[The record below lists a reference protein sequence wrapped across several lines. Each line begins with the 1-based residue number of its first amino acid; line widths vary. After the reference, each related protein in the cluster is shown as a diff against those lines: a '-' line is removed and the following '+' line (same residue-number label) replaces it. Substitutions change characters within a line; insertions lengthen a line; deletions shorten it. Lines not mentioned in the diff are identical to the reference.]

1 MKKLL
6 SLLVALL
13 LVAGLVAC
21 TGTTTTAPTQE
32 DTTTTADPD
41 AFDLEAYVAESTAIY
56 DKVYAEFKT
65 AYAAAKAENT
75 DLGKRFAL
83 MAVAEAK
90 LIESGTLLPLT
101 SRGGNYAISRVV
113 PYSISPA
120 LWGNDSARYHQ
131 ALIVNEQ
138 PLTETQRN
146 ALKAIYAAEKG
157 TGTYE
162 ASAKAWLAANG
173 FTLNTTYTLGYSS
186 DPQTWDALATSRAA
200 DSEAIVNTYD
210 GLYEYDVENQL
221 KPALAASM
229 PVVSEDG
236 LTVTITLKSGVKWV
250 NQNGEVVGT
259 VTADDFVAGMQHM
272 CDAGGGLEYLVQG
285 IIKNVS
291 EYIDGDVTDFG
302 QVGVKAVN
310 ETTLVYTLEQPCS
323 FFETMFSYGVFAPL
337 NRAFYEAKG
346 GKFGA
351 AYDPKATTYTYGK
364 TPADIAYCGPYL
376 VKENTAETKITFEA
390 NPTYW
395 NKNNINITKIVWEYN
410 DGTDPLKAYNGMKTG
425 HYAGAGLSATS
436 LAQAKED
443 LVEGTDKSWFDTYH
457 YTSGTDATS
466 FMGFFNVN
474 RANYANIND
483 ASKAVSPKNDK
494 EKALTKAA
502 MALQDFRLALCYA
515 LDREAYNAQDVGEDL
530 ALTSLINSY
539 TPGTFVSLPTATTI
553 TVGGQSVTYPA
564 GTFYGKIM
572 QDVITA
578 DGYAFKVWDAT
589 ADGGIGSSSGF
600 DGWYNEDAA
609 VAALAKAVKSLE
621 DQGFEVY
628 TYYEVETKDGKEV
641 AKLDENGKKIVSK
654 TPTSQKAVKNPIYV
668 DLPCFS
674 GSTTYLNRANAFAQ
688 SIKKVFGGAVVVNL
702 VTCSTSG
709 AWYYAGYYTDYGYEA
724 NYDIYDV
731 SGWGPDYGD
740 PQTYLD
746 TFLPDFAG
754 YMVKCVGIF

>member
-21 TGTTTTAPTQE
+21 GGTTTTTAPTQE

-41 AFDLEAYVAESTAIY
+41 AFDLEAYVADSTAIY
-56 DKVYAEFKT
+56 NSVFGEFKT
-65 AYAAAKAENT
+65 AYAAAKKETA
-75 DLGKRFAL
+75 DIAKRFAL
-83 MAVAEAK
+83 MAIAEAK
-90 LIESGTLLPLT
+90 LIETGTLLPLT

-113 PYSISPA
+113 PYSITPA
-120 LWGNDSARYHQ
+120 LWGNDSSRYHQ

-138 PLTETQRN
+138 PLTEAQRN
-146 ALKAIYAAEKG
+146 ELKAIYATAKG
-157 TGTYE
+157 TGTYDTL
-162 ASAKAWLAANG
+162 AKAWLTTNG
-173 FTLNTTYTLGYSS
+173 FTLNKTYTLGYSS
-186 DPQTWDALATSRAA
+186 DPQTWDVLATSRAA

-236 LTVTITLKSGVKWV
+236 LTITITLKDNVKWV
-250 NQNGEVVGT
+250 NQNGEEVGT
-259 VTADDFVAGMQHM
+259 VKAGDFVAGMQHM
-272 CDAGGGLEYLVQG
+272 CDVAGGLEYLIQG
-285 IIKNVS
+285 IVKNAT
-291 EYIDGDVTDFG
+291 EYIEGDITDFS
-302 QVGVKAVN
+302 QVGVKAPN
-310 ETTLVYTLEQPCS
+310 DTTLVYTLEEPCA
-323 FFETMFSYGVFAPL
+323 FFDTMFGYGVFAPL
-337 NRAFYEAKG
+337 CRTFYEAKG

-351 AYDPKATTYTYGK
+351 EFDSKAATYTYGK
-364 TPADIAYCGPYL
+364 TPADIAYCGPYI

-395 NKNNINITKIVWEYN
+395 NKDNINITKIVWEYN

-425 HYAGAGLSATS
+425 HYAGSGLSATS
-436 LAQAKED
+436 LAQAKKD

-474 RANYANIND
+474 RQNYANIND
-483 ASKAVSPKNDK
+483 SSKAVSPKNDK
-494 EKALTKAA
+494 EKELSKAA
-502 MALQDFRLALCYA
+502 MSLQDFRLALCYA
-515 LDREAYNAQDVGEDL
+515 LNREAYNAQDVGEDL

-539 TPGTFVSLPTATTI
+539 TPGTFVQLPASTTVKI
-553 TVGGQSVTYPA
+553 GENDVTYPA

-572 QDVITA
+572 QDAITA
-578 DGYAFKVWDAT
+578 DGYSFKVWDPT
-589 ADGGIGSSSGF
+589 ADGGIGASSGF
-600 DGWYNEDAA
+600 DGWYNKAA
-609 VAALAKAVKSLE
+609 AQASLAKAITALE
-621 DQGFEVY
+621 AKGYKVY
-628 TYYEVETKDGKEV
+628 TYYEVDATTGK
-641 AKLDENGKKIVSK
+641 AKVDENGKKIVSA
-654 TPTSQKAVKNPIYV
+654 TPTTEKAVANPIYI

-688 SIKKVFGGAVVVNL
+688 SIKDAFGGAVVINL